1 MADQDWKS
9 LANAEYQKVVASVAA
24 LSTAALVLPLFFLRD
39 LVGIGEGKPLL
50 PHLSCAVYAS
60 WVLLG
65 AAIFFGVL
73 FQYISAK
80 WLKNAHGG
88 NTVLSARALERWL
101 DWSFWL
107 SVISFLVGLGFLL
120 RFAATLQAAS

>member
-9 LANAEYQKVVASVAA
+9 LANAEYQKVVASVTV
-24 LSTAALVLPLFFLRD
+24 LSTASLVLPLFFIRD
-39 LVGIGEGKPLL
+39 LAGLGDGKPLL
-50 PHLSCAVYAS
+50 PYLTCAVYAS

-73 FQYISAK
+73 FQYVSAK

-88 NTVLSARALERWL
+88 TTVHSARALERLL
-101 DWSFWL
+101 DWLFWL
-107 SVISFLVGLGFLL
+107 SAISFLAGLGFLL
-120 RFAATLQAAS
+120 WFAATLQAK